1 MLNLSL
7 LNKTDEIEKALN
19 VDKSNKDENLEIN

>member
-7 LNKTDEIEKALN
+7 LNKTDEIEKAVN